1 MTYRAATESRQSKGV
16 SKMEPSLKGEQLDA
30 EIAARPHAKVT
41 KQSIEQRIAKVD
53 YVVAWEKVTICNITL
68 VNGFSVRGESACVD
82 PRNFNFEI
90 GKSLAYKQAFDN
102 LWLLEGYLLA
112 ERLYAESLPKIAA

>member
-1 MTYRAATESRQSKGV
+1 
-16 SKMEPSLKGEQLDA
+16 MEPNLKGEALDTA
-30 EIAARPHAKVT
+30 IAAQPHEKVT
-41 KQSIEQRIAKVD
+41 KASIEGRIARVD

-90 GKSLAYKQAFDN
+90 GKSLSYKQAFDS

-112 ERLYAESLPKIAA
+112 ERRYVDSLPKISD

>member
-1 MTYRAATESRQSKGV
+1 
-16 SKMEPSLKGEQLDA
+16 MEPSLKGEQLDA
-30 EIAARPHAKVT
+30 KIAALPHAKVT

-112 ERLYAESLPKIAA
+112 ERLYQRSLPKIAA